1 LVSSQLCGR
10 LPGIPLDAEGQRQS
24 EAVARRL
31 QAEQKLHAVY
41 SSPLQRAA
49 ETAATIASA
58 QNLTV
63 TADDR
68 LTEMEFGEWT
78 GLTFQDL
85 RHREDWQHYN
95 RNRSLSSA
103 PGGESLIEVQAR
115 AWKLLSE
122 ITARHDDETV
132 AAVTH
137 ADVIRALVVL
147 FLGMPLDQLLRLEIA
162 PASITEVMLGADYPV
177 VMGLNKVLT

>member
-1 LVSSQLCGR
+1 MTRILLIRHGNTHLVSAQLCGR

-85 RHREDWQHYN
+85 RHRED
-95 RNRSLSSA
+95 
-103 PGGESLIEVQAR
+103 
-115 AWKLLSE
+115 
-122 ITARHDDETV
+122 
-132 AAVTH
+132 
-137 ADVIRALVVL
+137 
-147 FLGMPLDQLLRLEIA
+147 
-162 PASITEVMLGADYPV
+162 
-177 VMGLNKVLT
+177 